1 MDSLFHY
8 IAFFIALPQP
18 DMVISVEHERQCN
31 FWFDMV

>member
-1 MDSLFHY
+1 MDS
-8 IAFFIALPQP
+8 FFIELPFLLHFPQP